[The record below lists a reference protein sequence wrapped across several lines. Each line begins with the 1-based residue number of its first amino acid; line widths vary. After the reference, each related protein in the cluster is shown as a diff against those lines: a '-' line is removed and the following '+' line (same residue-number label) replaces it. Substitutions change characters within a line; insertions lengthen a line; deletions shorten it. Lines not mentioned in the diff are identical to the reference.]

1 MYTDITVTFYEKV
14 INKELPLVNINYIFN
29 GSPIDFAQEMCDWLS
44 DKTITTANFDVDSI
58 DVANGCGCLVA
69 QYIKSHKSGFGEMYI
84 IPFDKTF
91 YKHAKFNYHIIIDGD
106 LSKLSCVANG
116 ITTIRMTKFGGSVLF
131 EGSPN
136 DLLKYINKLND
147 KYGTLM
153 SAKEIHNPTYEEIIQ
168 MMDRH
173 ISELKTLMKT
183 DPLTAKELAMQ
194 SLIATGMWD
203 EYGHYIGLEKLNE

>member
-1 MYTDITVTFYEKV
+1 MAKCI
-14 INKELPLVNINYIFN
+14 LSPLI
-29 GSPIDFAQEMCDWLS
+29 
-44 DKTITTANFDVDSI
+44 
-58 DVANGCGCLVA
+58 
-69 QYIKSHKSGFGEMYI
+69 
-84 IPFDKTF
+84 KTF

-106 LSKLSCVANG
+106 LSKLPCVANG

-203 EYGHYIGLEKLNE
+203 EYGHYIGLEKLDE